1 MNWMKKITAESSG
14 SEIAEA
20 ALVLPLMFT
29 ILLGIYWFGRAY
41 NVYATMNFAARDA
54 ARAGVAPSCAMCAS
68 GPTGANSFPNL
79 IAMAQVVQQDLQA
92 SQIDW
97 TQVQPLPTANLDL
110 PPGDSAFISCASG
123 AGVPNCSIPSSGPQV
138 CIFQNVYV
146 DYVSADPDLQ
156 SCGVSVSF
164 QYPYQVSLPF
174 TSLNMTRILLKA
186 EAQMA
191 QEN

>member
-1 MNWMKKITAESSG
+1 MCTIVNTFSSLNA
-14 SEIAEA
+14 IAA
-20 ALVLPLMFT
+20 
-29 ILLGIYWFGRAY
+29 
-41 NVYATMNFAARDA
+41 
-54 ARAGVAPSCAMCAS
+54 
-68 GPTGANSFPNL
+68 
-79 IAMAQVVQQDLQA
+79 VVQQDLQA
-92 SQIDW
+92 SQIDPALI
-97 TQVQPLPTANLDL
+97 QPLPIANVDL
-110 PPGDSAFISCASG
+110 PPGDSAFISCANG
-123 AGVPNCSIPSSGPQV
+123 AGVPNCSVPGSGPQV

>member
-1 MNWMKKITAESSG
+1 MNSMKKIIAGASG

-41 NVYATMNFAARDA
+41 NVYATLNFAARDA
-54 ARAGVAPSCAMCAS
+54 ARSAVAPTCAMCTS
-68 GPTGANSFPNL
+68 GNQFSSLNA
-79 IAMAQVVQQDLQA
+79 IAAVVRQDLQA
-92 SQIDW
+92 SQIDPA
-97 TQVQPLPTANLDL
+97 QVQPLPTANLDL

-123 AGVPNCSIPSSGPQV
+123 AGIPNCSVPSSGPQV

-174 TSLNMTRILLKA
+174 TSLNMTRINLKA